1 MLHINFYD
9 HRVCRKNIIYNWKQL
24 SFKFLCKWWVSDF
37 CKLWNRSQMDFSQ
50 WCSICSNFTRTCFNL
65 WQGYLCLICNGR
77 ESGRERDREKERERE
92 REKEGVFWDF
102 VAFLLWNVFLSKTFY
117 PRRKNLPA
125 QKFAK
130 QTIFLTICKNLYKW
144 LSIYFRN
151 CFCEKKKKTNI
162 KEIDFHSIMKKHWH

>member
-92 REKEGVFWDF
+92 REREREFFEILSLFCYEMFSWVKIFIPDEKISLPKSLPNKQFFWRY
-102 VAFLLWNVFLSKTFY
+102 VKTFINDF
-117 PRRKNLPA
+117 PFILGIVFAKRRKR
-125 QKFAK
+125 Q
-130 QTIFLTICKNLYKW
+130 I
-144 LSIYFRN
+144 SRR
-151 CFCEKKKKTNI
+151 
-162 KEIDFHSIMKKHWH
+162 